1 MTKSLWKCSDG
12 WYPQLFIS
20 ITDFDAEETD
30 DSHIMISIMDSMG
43 QTEGTKRFDQT
54 NYDVEKWI
62 QDGHLI
68 TEGSEKYV

>member
-1 MTKSLWKCSDG
+1 M
-12 WYPQLFIS
+12 FIS

-30 DSHIMISIMDSMG
+30 DSHIMITIMDSMG

-62 QDGHLI
+62 QDGYLT
-68 TEGSEKYV
+68 TER